1 MADGTGGRKPQPRST
16 DFESMTHQQLVAL
29 IASAN
34 PAGASN
40 LASKL
45 SQAST
50 TITNIGEDLKTYVS
64 GLPWHGEG
72 GDAFRAWGGQ
82 MASAT
87 LRLGDYSKGASR
99 WMEEVARAIAEAK
112 AAMPPVSET
121 TQARNELTKANGAY
135 DTATDPANRND
146 PDARGLAR
154 TAQSD
159 AAAAEA
165 RIDALRGEAAL
176 RLRKLAQ
183 TYEFTA
189 HQVNAETP
197 PTFPPPSAFMSGW
210 VSNDSYRE
218 TQGGGGAATPS
229 PVSGEGPV
237 ASARPVTGGEPVAG
251 VTAPLRHGSVADL
264 PQSDIDGPS
273 GRAPRVEPPTRMEI
287 DGLATLPTAT
297 PPSPAAPPVGPL
309 PVGTPDSLGMQATP
323 TPPVSGTGS
332 TKVPWQPAPPVTGR
346 PGQIG
351 GRPPTLPV
359 QGPMGPGTS
368 ARLPHDSGIVG
379 GRPMPPNATG
389 AGRGVPRGLV
399 VGGEGTPGA
408 RGPMGHTPGM
418 GAGGG
423 GARPGASGGG
433 RRYASEA
440 GGIVAGK
447 PRQTNRPGVHPVA
460 GGGAVAR
467 PTSNTPAARRDE
479 RGTDRPDYLIE
490 DEDTWKQNGR
500 RIVPPVVE

>member
-1 MADGTGGRKPQPRST
+1 MAEGASGGKPQPRRT
-16 DFESMTHQQLVAL
+16 DFESMTHQQLAAL

-40 LASKL
+40 LASRL
-45 SQAST
+45 SQASS
-50 TITNIGEDLKTYVS
+50 TITKIGEDLKAYVAA
-64 GLPWHGEG
+64 LPWHGEG

-82 MASAT
+82 TASAT
-87 LRLGDYSKGASR
+87 LRLGEYSKGASR
-99 WMEEVARAIAEAK
+99 WMEEVALAIGEAK

-121 TQARNELTKANGAY
+121 TQARNALTKADGAY

-197 PTFPPPSAFMSGW
+197 PTFPPPAAFGPGWNDNEAYRRPPGGSRAADGSSAI
-210 VSNDSYRE
+210 
-218 TQGGGGAATPS
+218 
-229 PVSGEGPV
+229 GEGPA
-237 ASARPVTGGEPVAG
+237 ASARPMTGEESVTGATRPV
-251 VTAPLRHGSVADL
+251 RSGSVADL
-264 PQSDIDGPS
+264 PRSEIGGPS
-273 GRAPRVEPPTRMEI
+273 EQSSPVEPLTRMEI
-287 DGLATLPTAT
+287 DGLAALPTAT
-297 PPSPAAPPVGPL
+297 PPSSGPSPASPPPVGATAPLDMQPTPTL
-309 PVGTPDSLGMQATP
+309 PVAG
-323 TPPVSGTGS
+323 SGGAKAS
-332 TKVPWQPAPPVTGR
+332 WQSAPPVTGR

-351 GRPPTLPV
+351 GRPPALPV
-359 QGPMGPGTS
+359 QGPVGPG
-368 ARLPHDSGIVG
+368 AAGRLPHDSGIVG

-389 AGRGVPRGLV
+389 AGKGMPRGLV
-399 VGGEGTPGA
+399 VGGEGTAGG
-408 RGPMGHTPGM
+408 RGPIGHTPAM
-418 GAGGG
+418 GPGNG

-433 RRYASEA
+433 RRYAYET
-440 GGIVAGK
+440 GGIGAGN
-447 PRQTNRPGVHPVA
+447 PRQTSRPGVPPVV
-460 GGGAVAR
+460 GGGAMAR
-467 PTSNTPAARRDE
+467 PVSTTPPG
-479 RGTDRPDYLIE
+479 RGEKRGSDRPDYLIE
-490 DEDTWKQNGR
+490 DEENWKNGR

>member
-40 LASKL
+40 LAAKL
-45 SQAST
+45 SQASSA
-50 TITNIGEDLKTYVS
+50 ITSIGEDLKAYVAA
-64 GLPWHGEG
+64 LPWHGEG

-82 MASAT
+82 TASAT
-87 LRLGDYSKGASR
+87 LRLGQYSKGASR
-99 WMEEVARAIAEAK
+99 WIEEVARAIGEAK
-112 AAMPPVSET
+112 AAMPPLSET
-121 TQARNELTKANGAY
+121 TQARNALTKANGAY

-165 RIDALRGEAAL
+165 RIEVLRGEAAL

-197 PTFPPPSAFMSGW
+197 PTFPPPAAFMDMRDGWRPQSGPGESGTAPARW
-210 VSNDSYRE
+210 ANGDS
-218 TQGGGGAATPS
+218 TTVFAKPTAGGEF
-229 PVSGEGPV
+229 VSGATGPV
-237 ASARPVTGGEPVAG
+237 RPGPAIGLPPPDVSEPV
-251 VTAPLRHGSVADL
+251 VHT
-264 PQSDIDGPS
+264 
-273 GRAPRVEPPTRMEI
+273 PRPESPTRMQI
-287 DGLATLPTAT
+287 DGLATLPTTPPSSPAT
-297 PPSPAAPPVGPL
+297 PPVSPPSVGAPDPWGVQP
-309 PVGTPDSLGMQATP
+309 TP
-323 TPPVSGTGS
+323 TPPVSGRGP
-332 TKVPWQPAPPVTGR
+332 TKAPSQSAPPVTGR
-346 PGQIG
+346 SGQIG
-351 GRPPTLPV
+351 GRPSALPV
-359 QGPMGPGTS
+359 QGPIGPGAS
-368 ARLPHDSGIVG
+368 GRLPHDSGIVG
-379 GRPMPPNATG
+379 GRPTPPNATG
-389 AGRGVPRGLV
+389 TGRGLPRGLV
-399 VGGEGTPGA
+399 VGGEGTSA
-408 RGPMGHTPGM
+408 VRGPMGHAPSM

-433 RRYASEA
+433 RRYASET
-440 GGIVAGK
+440 GGIVAGA
-447 PRQTNRPGVHPVA
+447 PRQTSRPGAHPVI

-467 PTSNTPAARRDE
+467 PTSNTPAGRRDE
-479 RGTDRPDYLIE
+479 RGADRPDYLIE

>member
-1 MADGTGGRKPQPRST
+1 
-16 DFESMTHQQLVAL
+16 MTHQQLAAL

-40 LASKL
+40 LASRL
-45 SQAST
+45 SQASS
-50 TITNIGEDLKTYVS
+50 TITKIGEDLKAHVAA
-64 GLPWHGEG
+64 LPWQGEG

-82 MASAT
+82 TASAT
-87 LRLGDYSKGASR
+87 LRLGEYSKGASR
-99 WMEEVARAIAEAK
+99 WMEEVALAIGEAK

-121 TQARNELTKANGAY
+121 TQARNALTKANGAY

-197 PTFPPPSAFMSGW
+197 PTFPPPSAFMDMRDGWLPRSGPG
-210 VSNDSYRE
+210 E
-218 TQGGGGAATPS
+218 GGGAPARSVNGDSTAVLAKS
-229 PVSGEGPV
+229 TAGGEFVSGATGPV
-237 ASARPVTGGEPVAG
+237 RPGPAVG
-251 VTAPLRHGSVADL
+251 L
-264 PQSDIDGPS
+264 PHAEVSGPS
-273 GRAPRVEPPTRMEI
+273 VHTSRLESATRMEI
-287 DGLATLPTAT
+287 DGLATLPTPT
-297 PPSPAAPPVGPL
+297 PPSSAPPPVSPPPVGA
-309 PVGTPDSLGMQATP
+309 PDQMGMQPTP
-323 TPPVSGTGS
+323 TFPVSGTGGS
-332 TKVPWQPAPPVTGR
+332 KALGQPVPSVTGR
-346 PGQIG
+346 SGHSG
-351 GRPPTLPV
+351 GRSSALPI
-359 QGPMGPGTS
+359 QGPVGSGAS
-368 ARLPHDSGIVG
+368 GRLPHDSGIVG

-389 AGRGVPRGLV
+389 AGRGMPRGLV
-399 VGGEGTPGA
+399 VGGEGNPGA
-408 RGPMGHTPGM
+408 RGPMGHTPAM
-418 GAGGG
+418 GTGSG
-423 GARPGASGGG
+423 GARPGAPAGG
-433 RRYASEA
+433 RRYTSET
-440 GGIVAGK
+440 GGIVAGS
-447 PRQTNRPGVHPVA
+447 PRQANRSGAHPVT

-467 PTSNTPAARRDE
+467 PTTNTPPGRRDD
-479 RGTDRPDYLIE
+479 RGADRSDYLIE